1 MKTSLAPRFML
12 WSMLIFSL
20 SAAVMGLRLLYS
32 VELSALN
39 FPLDVRGMNRTPQ
52 TEDPDFPFVLFSL
65 WAPLPPADYLRHSA
79 RIVDDLKKAGAKAV
93 LVQLPVDMPWTPKVK
108 EQIEKLQK
116 GGIAVFGESI
126 RELSTFPRASA
137 KALDD
142 PKNWW
147 IRHPVF
153 HHLDIFWGALTARF
167 EMLGSIYRFVPAQ
180 YRESNRGEPVP
191 DASLQL
197 LKRHFGY
204 PDDLEIQQ
212 GLYRVRFG
220 SHTIPLASNGYVYV
234 KRVPLPRPAYS
245 VFAVVSPEID
255 SLEYMVSTSRGN
267 EKNPPLETG
276 WKTYK
281 NKIVILDWAGVGNY
295 PFVFPSTGQVYQ
307 QILNAIVTNSYVT
320 LMDEWNLLLI
330 FLAVAIMAGLGY
342 ATRGWVL
349 FASSILLSAGF
360 VWFTRWL
367 LDQHNILME
376 PTYVL
381 LPLLLCGVILPIV
394 KLSGEKKIAEETVG
408 ELREELK
415 RLEGLN
421 RGQKT
426 L

>member
-1 MKTSLAPRFML
+1 ML

-20 SAAVMGLRLLYS
+20 SATVMGLRLLQS
-32 VELSALN
+32 FELRLLDL
-39 FPLDVRGMNRTPQ
+39 PLDTRSFRGAPA
-52 TEDPDFPFVLFSL
+52 EDPDYPFVLFSL
-65 WAPLPPADYLRHSA
+65 WAPLPPADYLRHCVS
-79 RIVDDLKKAGAKAV
+79 IVGDLKKAGAKGV
-93 LVQLPVDMPWTPKVK
+93 LIPLPVDMPWIPKVK
-108 EQIEKLQK
+108 EQIEELQK
-116 GGIAVFGESI
+116 SGIVVFGMRL
-126 RELSTFPRASA
+126 RELSTSSPAGARM
-137 KALDD
+137 LDN

-147 IRHPVF
+147 VRHPVF
-153 HHLDIFWGALTARF
+153 HHIDLFWGVLSARF
-167 EMLGSIYRFVPAQ
+167 EVLGTIYRFLPTQ

-212 GLYRVRFG
+212 GSYRVRFG
-220 SHTIPLASNGYVYV
+220 SHTIPLSTNGYVYV

-255 SLEYMVSTSRGN
+255 SLQYMVSTFRRN
-267 EKNPPLETG
+267 EKNPSLEAG

-281 NKIVILDWAGVGNY
+281 NKIVILDWPGMGDD
-295 PFVFPSTGQVYQ
+295 PFVFPSPGQVYQ
-307 QILNAIVTNSYVT
+307 QILNAVVTNSYVT

-349 FASSILLSAGF
+349 FISSILLSAGF

-367 LDQHNILME
+367 LGQHNIIMDPL
-376 PTYVL
+376 YVL
-381 LPLLLCGVILPIV
+381 LPILLCGVLLPIV

-415 RLEGLN
+415 RLEGLH
-421 RGQKT
+421 RG
-426 L
+426 